1 MDNLMLNNKIYL
13 EGKVVSGMEFS
24 HEMYGEGF
32 YTFLLEVTRLSD
44 SVDLLNITVSE
55 RLISNMDL
63 SIGKEIVVLG
73 QLRSYNK
80 FVDGANKLILTVFA
94 RNIEPCIEKSKNPNE
109 IFLDGYICKEPVYRK
124 TPFGREIADVLLA
137 VNRAYNKSDYIP
149 TIAWGRNSRFCQTL
163 EVGDNIRVW
172 GRLQSREYQ
181 KKISENEVVKKVAYE
196 VSISKMEKVS
206 DEEAKNKDNKE
217 KKPKREPT
225 ENDIFCH
232 DFEQRLVEFLG
243 TKVKVVPKI
252 DEQGRQGGTIHIE
265 YYSAEDLE
273 RIYEVLQQG
282 RHEEKTLN
290 GEPKRLNV

>member
-206 DEEAKNKDNKE
+206 DEEAKNKDNTNH
-217 KKPKREPT
+217 T
-225 ENDIFCH
+225 EGA
-232 DFEQRLVEFLG
+232 VSSTFL
-243 TKVKVVPKI
+243 I
-252 DEQGRQGGTIHIE
+252 IL
-265 YYSAEDLE
+265 A
-273 RIYEVLQQG
+273 
-282 RHEEKTLN
+282 
-290 GEPKRLNV
+290 GEPATTTPAGTSSVTTEPAATTAPAPILTPSRITALAPIKASSPI